1 MTRKALRLLDAV
13 DVTET
18 DANGTN
24 VLYWACY
31 SGLDA
36 VALRLLDIGGVDV
49 DAKSSTSGTNVL
61 WQACSEGLDAVALR
75 LLDIGGVDVDREGQQ
90 KRHHSAVLGVL
101 QGPRRGGAAVARQRR
116 RRRRCE
122 G

>member
-1 MTRKALRLLDAV
+1 MLQLLWGRTFASDEAKAAVTRKALRLLDAV

-31 SGLDA
+31 S
-36 VALRLLDIGGVDV
+36 
-49 DAKSSTSGTNVL
+49 
-61 WQACSEGLDAVALR
+61 GLDAVALR